1 MKLLRRLIKK
11 ASRLVVRSNSLD
23 LGKILFSTSGCCSFF
38 SFSIFFSIVFFFFFL
53 KRRKF
58 YQIDTIFLMKILK
71 PNLFIFIR
79 LAVSHVIFCKT
90 FTLVKKWNLIEN
102 SRVYFFFSSSC
113 RLCKAFGDIFFFFS
127 SSFPPAI
134 YSLRMRRFSTRMP
147 GGVYL
152 WRILL
157 VGWIWIFFPLGT
169 FNFAV
174 ITFLIITSYI
184 E

>member
-58 YQIDTIFLMKILK
+58 YQIDTIFLTKILK

-102 SRVYFFFSSSC
+102 SRVYFFFFLRAADFA
-113 RLCKAFGDIFFFFS
+113 RLSGIFFFF
-127 SSFPPAI
+127 
-134 YSLRMRRFSTRMP
+134 
-147 GGVYL
+147 
-152 WRILL
+152 
-157 VGWIWIFFPLGT
+157 FPLLFLQQFTPWGC
-169 FNFAV
+169 AV
-174 ITFLIITSYI
+174 SRRECLEESIFGGFS
-184 E
+184 